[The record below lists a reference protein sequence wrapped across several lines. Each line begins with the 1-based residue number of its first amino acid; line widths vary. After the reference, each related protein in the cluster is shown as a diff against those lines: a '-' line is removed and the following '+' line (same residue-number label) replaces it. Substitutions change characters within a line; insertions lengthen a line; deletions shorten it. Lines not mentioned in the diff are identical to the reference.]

1 MPRIIVK
8 FNSKAYANEENFLD
22 WLEEQFVPILN
33 SQLNLLVLDLF
44 SVHRTQGVLDTFLAN
59 NITASLIPGGPTP
72 LVQPLDIRINP
83 TPKDTT
89 KAGDL
94 PAAFL
99 SLRNKRNK
107 KIDPEDN

>member
-1 MPRIIVK
+1 MPRIIV
-8 FNSKAYANEENFLD
+8 NSKAYANEENFLD
-22 WLEEQFVPILN
+22 WLEEQLVPILK

-59 NITASLIPGGPTP
+59 NIMASLIPGGPTP
-72 LVQPLDIRINP
+72 LLQPLDIRINP
-83 TPKDTT
+83 TFKDII
-89 KAGDL
+89 KVGDL

-107 KIDPEDN
+107 KIDLEDN